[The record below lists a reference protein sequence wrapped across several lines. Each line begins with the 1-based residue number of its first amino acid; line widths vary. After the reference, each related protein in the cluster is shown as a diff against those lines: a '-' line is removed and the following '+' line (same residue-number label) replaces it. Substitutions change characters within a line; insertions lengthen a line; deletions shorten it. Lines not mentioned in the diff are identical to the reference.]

1 MNLGELMYLESKT
14 TLKDSLYTS
23 LIAPE
28 SSILKPRIEL
38 PQISNTL
45 KIGEITRTL

>member
-1 MNLGELMYLESKT
+1 MNLGDLMYLESKT

-23 LIAPE
+23 LVGSE
-28 SSILKPRIEL
+28 SILKPKIEL

-45 KIGEITRTL
+45 KVPENLNTL